1 MLLRVIIANQITYSM
16 LKLNLSPE
24 AYTPPLAQRTS
35 SYLSTAFQKIGLN
48 FLAIKTFF
56 SSDPALFKLFFVML
70 ILAEKTRTNEK
81 AQQQTTRREQ
91 KRLFHKSSK

>member
-1 MLLRVIIANQITYSM
+1 M

-70 ILAEKTRTNEK
+70 ILAEKTRTDEIEK
-81 AQQQTTRREQ
+81 QKTSRREQ
-91 KRLFHKSSK
+91 KRLFYKNGK